1 MKVTKRAELNDLSA
15 WSNIQLNLSGQKSGE
30 KGLRRQPRQVELI
43 QSKMEEGAIS
53 NQKCVPSRKT
63 TSRNTNNFLL
73 TWTLNLDPTILPTS
87 ENLAIKKRKSRAKKY
102 VGAPSPPTEIKQIY
116 YKLKDSS
123 NLYITIKQSGKTNM
137 SPPNRAQQPET
148 PSTNYALIIKLL
160 CPFTTQQNLGGK
172 LRTLYFSNLHKQST
186 RPKSLTEPNI
196 PTWISIWVSL
206 HQSFGLGRHLKHH
219 HTHHLNTIQFPVYL
233 SIQVLNLGLHQDL
246 HLGVNLGLNL
256 GLHTVFH
263 LSPS

>member
-1 MKVTKRAELNDLSA
+1 MRSLEENHV
-15 WSNIQLNLSGQKSGE
+15 E
-30 KGLRRQPRQVELI
+30 KYQQF
-43 QSKMEEGAIS
+43 S
-53 NQKCVPSRKT
+53 
-63 TSRNTNNFLL
+63 F
-73 TWTLNLDPTILPTS
+73 NLDIKFGS
-87 ENLAIKKRKSRAKKY
+87 YNLANQRKLGHQKTKITSQKICWS
-102 VGAPSPPTEIKQIY
+102 PSPPTEIEQIY

-219 HTHHLNTIQFPVYL
+219 HTHHLNTI
-233 SIQVLNLGLHQDL
+233 
-246 HLGVNLGLNL
+246 
-256 GLHTVFH
+256 
-263 LSPS
+263 